1 MLKCCDPFF
10 ARKRSMAKIKISSTE
25 LVWVF
30 HQKLEAFDDCPSE
43 VPIAIVPD
51 PDEGWMAVMNAKVRT
66 QNPHWARRVED
77 IQKQLRKIYVLKN

>member
-25 LVWVF
+25 LVWIF
-30 HQKLEAFDDCPSE
+30 HQRLEAFDDCPSE

-51 PDEGWMAVMNAKVRT
+51 PDEGWMAVMSAQSRT
-66 QNPHWARRVED
+66 HNPLCASA
-77 IQKQLRKIYVLKN
+77 LRLFRSNFERFTF

>member
-1 MLKCCDPFF
+1 
-10 ARKRSMAKIKISSTE
+10 MAKIKISSTE

-51 PDEGWMAVMNAKVRT
+51 PDEGWMAVMSAQIRT
-66 QNPHWARRVED
+66 VIATPNWTSAASPTA
-77 IQKQLRKIYVLKN
+77 